1 MRPYLSPGFSLLG
14 LQPNSYERVLW
25 FLRTAAPQWTTARVR
40 SIGLPQLG
48 LPSRDLFSF
57 SLSLSQGIFVQGF
70 YRLAFCGNL
79 GLRDKDLLSCSAG
92 FLWRHACFLNSGE
105 ARYLG
110 LTISPNSDCPQVH
123 ELDPND
129 KDIGSITQ
137 QGAMSFLESTTHVI
151 KILYVFFIKS

>member
-1 MRPYLSPGFSLLG
+1 
-14 LQPNSYERVLW
+14 
-25 FLRTAAPQWTTARVR
+25 LR
-40 SIGLPQLG
+40 
-48 LPSRDLFSF
+48 
-57 SLSLSQGIFVQGF
+57 QGS
-70 YRLAFCGNL
+70 
-79 GLRDKDLLSCSAG
+79 LSCSAG

-123 ELDPND
+123 ELDPNY

-137 QGAMSFLESTTHVI
+137 QGAMSFLESTTHAI